1 MPKTRRRPFAVLAAV
16 VAAVTATVALPGVAA
31 AAPPANDDVTA
42 ATAVTALPY
51 ATQTDTS
58 EATRAGD
65 DPYWCQTS
73 DVAGTV
79 WFRYTATEDG
89 LLRATATGADH
100 GTILSAN
107 TGVPGNLTGVPDAC
121 DVATVTG
128 SEITFRAR
136 AGTTYHLMVAGYDA
150 PGNDLAFTLD
160 RAAPAP
166 NDAFADAEEITAL
179 PATAVGDLST
189 AGTEYDEPE
198 PGSPCYG
205 TENRSVWYRH
215 TPAAAT
221 PLSARV
227 DDYDSAV
234 EVYTGGTLP
243 DLRLVGCADGGFS
256 DRVLFAA
263 TAGETYWFRVTA
275 SRAAE
280 VALTVEVP
288 PALNPRLGISPED
301 PTIHELTQF
310 SVESGEWETPVVGG
324 ELDFG
329 DGTVEPLHG
338 ESPSHHYT
346 QDGTYQ
352 ATATVRT
359 ADGRTGTRTM
369 TVEVV
374 THDVSVAKFVVPV
387 KGRAGETKTIT
398 VHVANAPRYREQ
410 GVTATLLRSD
420 GSTWQE
426 VGSLTLD
433 VPKDRTVKFP
443 FAYTFTSADAV
454 TGKVAFRTV
463 VRLRDDV
470 RDARP
475 MDNELISAA
484 ATVTPS
490 AADLRFA

>member
-1 MPKTRRRPFAVLAAV
+1 MLAAV

-42 ATAVTALPY
+42 ATEVTALPY
-51 ATQTDTS
+51 ATQADTS
-58 EATRAGD
+58 DATRADD
-65 DPYWCQTS
+65 DPAWCQTY
-73 DVAGTV
+73 DIGGTV

-107 TGVPGNLTGVPDAC
+107 TGVPGDLTGVVDAC

-128 SEITFRAR
+128 SQITFRAR
-136 AGTTYHLMVAGYDA
+136 AGTTYHLMVAGYGV
-150 PGNDLAFTLD
+150 PGGDLAFTLD
-160 RAAPAP
+160 RAVSAP

-179 PATAVGDLST
+179 PWTAVGDLST
-189 AGTEYDEPE
+189 ASIEYDEPE
-198 PGSPCYG
+198 PDYPCHSS
-205 TENRSVWYRH
+205 ENRSVWYRH
-215 TPAAAT
+215 TPASAG

-227 DDYDSAV
+227 DPYSSYV
-234 EVYTGGTLP
+234 EVYTGGALP
-243 DLRLVGCADGGFS
+243 DLRLTGCADGGFS

-263 TAGETYWFRVTA
+263 TEGETYWFRVT
-275 SRAAE
+275 SSVAAE
-280 VALTVEVP
+280 VTLTVEVP
-288 PALNPRLGISPED
+288 PALDPQVGFSPSD
-301 PTIHELTQF
+301 PTMHEVTWF
-310 SVESGEWETPVVGG
+310 SVGSGEWDTPIVGG

-329 DGTVEPLHG
+329 DGTVEPLDG
-338 ESPSHHYT
+338 ETASHHYT
-346 QDGTYQ
+346 EDGTYQ

-359 ADGRTGTRTM
+359 EDGRTGTRTT

-374 THDVSVAKFVVPV
+374 THDVSVAKFAVPA
-387 KGRAGETKTIT
+387 KGRVGETKAIT

-410 GVTATLLRSD
+410 GVTVTLFKSD
-420 GSTWQE
+420 GSNWQE
-426 VGSLTLD
+426 VGTLTLD

-454 TGKVAFRTV
+454 AGKVAFRTV
-463 VRLRDDV
+463 VRLRDGV

-475 MDNELISAA
+475 LDNELISSA

-490 AADLRFA
+490 AAELRFA